1 MPLSA
6 HRLARVRDFALIS
19 AGAACFVLAAVFTAG
34 GIWFRALFVA
44 ALGAEPWLYAGG
56 FLLAAIVFGA
66 VHAHARPSLN

>member
-44 ALGAEPWLYAGG
+44 ALGAEPLLYAGG
-56 FLLAAIVFGA
+56 FLAAAVGFGVA
-66 VHAHARPSLN
+66 HALARPSLN